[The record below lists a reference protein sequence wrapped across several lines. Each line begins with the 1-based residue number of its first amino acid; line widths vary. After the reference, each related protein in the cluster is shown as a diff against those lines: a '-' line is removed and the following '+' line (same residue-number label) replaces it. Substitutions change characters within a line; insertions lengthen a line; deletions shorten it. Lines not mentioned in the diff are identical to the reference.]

1 MSASDLSVDRP
12 DLIYG
17 LNDTAGFRASTFAA
31 IQLVLASFVGITTP
45 TLIVGSMLGL
55 QSEIP
60 YLISMALPVSVFG
73 AFVQVRRFGPV
84 GSGLLYMQGTIIS
97 LVVLLLLKMSM
108 TDMAGGFGAAD
119 LGSLSNLG
127 LAGLVLG
134 AIVIFYRF
142 DNPLLRLSPIIMA
155 LGLGL
160 GLGFAGVPE
169 VLHELPKA
177 LQSIFESPMAVGAFS
192 AILLSFTLPDEHVEI
207 EENEFEPEASMI
219 EALQNPQDEAE
230 QRNAED
236 SPSDIGRQIS
246 PGYSG

>member
-1 MSASDLSVDRP
+1 MTDKNNRQALLMSASDLSVDRY

-17 LNDTAGFRASTFAA
+17 LNDAAGFRASTFAA
-31 IQLVLASFVGITTP
+31 IQLVLASFVGIITP
-45 TLIVGSMLGL
+45 TLIVGSVLGL

-73 AFVQVRRFGPV
+73 TFVQVRRFGPV
-84 GSGLLYMQGTIIS
+84 GSGLLYMQGTIIT

-134 AIVIFYRF
+134 AIVIFNRF

-155 LGLGL
+155 
-160 GLGFAGVPE
+160 
-169 VLHELPKA
+169 
-177 LQSIFESPMAVGAFS
+177 VGAFS
-192 AILLSFTLPDEHVEI
+192 AILLSFILPDEHVEI

-236 SPSDIGRQIS
+236 SPSGIGRQIS

>member
-55 QSEIP
+55 QSDIP
-60 YLISMALPVSVFG
+60 FLISMALPVSVFG

-142 DNPLLRLSPIIMA
+142 DNPLLRLSPIIMG

-160 GLGFAGVPE
+160 GLAGVPE

-192 AILLSFTLPDEHVEI
+192 AILLSFILPDEHVEI
-207 EENEFEPEASMI
+207 EENEFEPRASMI

-236 SPSDIGRQIS
+236 SPSGIGHQIS
-246 PGYSG
+246 RGYSG